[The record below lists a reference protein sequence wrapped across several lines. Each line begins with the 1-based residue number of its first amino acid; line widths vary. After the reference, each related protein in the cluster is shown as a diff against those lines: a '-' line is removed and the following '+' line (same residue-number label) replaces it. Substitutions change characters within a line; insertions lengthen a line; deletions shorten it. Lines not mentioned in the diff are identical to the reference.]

1 MDLCANRTVE
11 SLVSVIFAL
20 GRIVIDPALHVQAC
34 IRAAEN
40 KRRHPIGRVDKSGQ
54 DRSRIGA

>member
-1 MDLCANRTVE
+1 
-11 SLVSVIFAL
+11 
-20 GRIVIDPALHVQAC
+20 LHVQAG

-40 KRRHPIGRVDKSGQ
+40 KRRHPIARVDKSGQ